1 MGSVRQEE
9 LPPRAHTII
18 APFSC
23 QHFLSVQQS
32 WGRRRGIKFY
42 VITYFAALQDSVYHR
57 LSFPPLFPLKEGSV
71 AAFAIIVLVVIR
83 LVVVVVALFFFFFW
97 VFGALQESVST
108 HDLSPDLLLLL
119 PDFHG
124 VAAG

>member
-23 QHFLSVQQS
+23 QHFLSVHQS
-32 WGRRRGIKFY
+32 WGRRGIKLY
-42 VITYFAALQDSVYHR
+42 VITYFAALQESVYHR
-57 LSFPPLFPLKEGSV
+57 LSLPPLFALKEGSV
-71 AAFAIIVLVVIR
+71 AAFAVIVLVDIR
-83 LVVVVVALFFFFFW
+83 VVVVAVIFFFFSF
-97 VFGALQESVST
+97 FSGFRCASGVST